1 MLSSVSE
8 TVPASIL
15 KLITLIAHTAAYNKA
30 QILHRDISARNILIT
45 KEGTGILIDWD
56 MSKKVKV
63 RVAADDADADAKP
76 RRHSRTVSS
85 QRDTCYA
92 LGVD

>member
-1 MLSSVSE
+1 MPSSVSE
-8 TVPASIL
+8 TLPASIL
-15 KLITLIAHTAAYNKA
+15 KPTMLLAHTAAYNKT
-30 QILHRDISARNILIT
+30 QILHRDISAGNILIT

-63 RVAADDADADAKP
+63 RVDADDADADAKP

-85 QRDTCYA
+85 QSNTCYA
-92 LGVD
+92 PRY